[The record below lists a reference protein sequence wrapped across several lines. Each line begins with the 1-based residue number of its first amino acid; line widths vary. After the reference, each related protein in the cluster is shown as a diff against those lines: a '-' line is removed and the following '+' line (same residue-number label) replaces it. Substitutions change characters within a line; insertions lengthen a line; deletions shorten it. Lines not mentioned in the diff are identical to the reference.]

1 MDTCVLHVLGL
12 PTNANAEALRY
23 LFRHFGTVVSAR
35 IVKDPD
41 GNSIGLGV
49 VQMSSVHEV
58 EEIVNTKDGLQM
70 GGTRLVVWKRL
81 ERSTPG

>member
-1 MDTCVLHVLGL
+1 MDRCVLHVLGL

-35 IVKDPD
+35 IVKDPE

-49 VQMSSVHEV
+49 VQMASVHEV
-58 EEIVNTKDGLQM
+58 EEILNTKDGLQM

>member
-81 ERSTPG
+81 ERSTPD